1 MAPRDLVE
9 QLGSASGSGEDS
21 GCTNIGETRRPQ
33 VSAGLQEEQHADA
46 DTDDNVDK
54 EEDGEDPLESFR
66 PVLSHLRLERLSELA
81 ISLKTALVGDV
92 ESGNLMTCTIN
103 PQPLAGSYN
112 ILYRVTFSDSS
123 AWVFKIPGTGYSPEW
138 SEASGRWLRSEA
150 KTMNLIRKRTSIP
163 VPEVFAFDSGLH
175 NIINAPYIAMEF
187 VDGIQMA
194 ERWFSTADGS
204 EQLSDDLLEE
214 RRLKWLKTLAEYSYQ
229 LGQFTFDKC
238 GMLEFKDDE
247 DWPTSIGP
255 SVCDLE
261 AEAPKFREIGPFS
274 DTKSYLLQLLDVR
287 TSGRPSF
294 DLERILRYFI
304 NSIPDSIA
312 NAELNGH
319 RFVLT
324 HPDFGFQNIIISNDS
339 DCRILSIIDWDGVET
354 SPLCLG
360 NEAYPHFI
368 TRDWDPLMYHY
379 DPKNPASKKRENSP
393 EQLQHY
399 REIFATSM
407 QSLVGPERECFT
419 RYSHIYEALAIAAGD
434 KFCYAEI
441 IFMLIEKCLE
451 ASAQNESQK
460 KGGGM
465 QEAEEQEELM
475 VYDVIEAFAEDPPEP
490 SAIERLRKGFLR
502 ICGQGHVM
510 KGLKILTLT
519 QKSIKI
525 AFPFSPPLQ
534 RLSHLDRRRK
544 EFRRM
549 TN

>member
-1 MAPRDLVE
+1 M
-9 QLGSASGSGEDS
+9 
-21 GCTNIGETRRPQ
+21 TT
-33 VSAGLQEEQHADA
+33 
-46 DTDDNVDK
+46 
-54 EEDGEDPLESFR
+54 
-66 PVLSHLRLERLSELA
+66 
-81 ISLKTALVGDV
+81 GDV

-103 PQPLAGSYN
+103 PQPLAGAYN

-163 VPEVFAFDSGLH
+163 VPEVFAFDSGLD
-175 NIINAPYIAMEF
+175 NIINAHYIVMEF

-255 SVCDLE
+255 SVLCDLE
-261 AEAPKFREIGPFS
+261 GEAPRFREIGPFS
-274 DTKSYLLQLLDVR
+274 DTKSYLLQLLDVS

-294 DLERILRYFI
+294 DLEWILRYFI

-319 RFVLT
+319 RFVLN

-339 DCRILSIIDWDGVET
+339 DCRILSIIDWDGIET

-360 NEAYPHFI
+360 NEGYPHFI
-368 TRDWDPLMYHY
+368 TRDWDPLIYHY
-379 DPKNPASKKRENSP
+379 DPKNPESKKWENSP

-399 REIFATSM
+399 REIFVTSM

-419 RYSHIYEALAIAAGD
+419 RYSHIYQALAIAAGD
-434 KFCYAEI
+434 KYCLSGI

-451 ASAQNESQK
+451 ASTQNESQK
-460 KGGGM
+460 KGGGI
-465 QEAEEQEELM
+465 QEAEEAEEQEAEEQEAEEQEVEEQEVEEQKAEEQEELM
-475 VYDVIEAFAEDPPEP
+475 VYDVIEALADVIETFVEDQPEP
-490 SAIERLRKGFLR
+490 SAVERLRKGFLR
-502 ICGQGHVM
+502 ICGQ
-510 KGLKILTLT
+510 
-519 QKSIKI
+519 
-525 AFPFSPPLQ
+525 A
-534 RLSHLDRRRK
+534 LSSDWIGRIFVFHPSVLS
-544 EFRRM
+544 
-549 TN
+549 